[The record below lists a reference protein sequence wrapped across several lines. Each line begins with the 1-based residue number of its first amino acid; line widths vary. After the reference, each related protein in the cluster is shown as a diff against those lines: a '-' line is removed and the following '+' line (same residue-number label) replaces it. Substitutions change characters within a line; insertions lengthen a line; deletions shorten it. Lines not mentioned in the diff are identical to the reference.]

1 MKVGTINYLNDIVGM
16 GFINLKDTKPAI
28 DVFVSK
34 SELEDE
40 IRLGDL
46 VAFDLED
53 DDRGLTAVNVKLVN
67 HSATHD

>member
-46 VAFDLED
+46 VAFELED

-67 HSATHD
+67 HPATHD